1 MRYCFILS
9 VIGQCCNANMTA
21 LVPLVPNQEMKNNYM
36 LSYASNRGEER
47 SRMMITVLHKLKEN
61 VVIVVKPGIF
71 KVNLTF
77 SL

>member
-1 MRYCFILS
+1 
-9 VIGQCCNANMTA
+9 MTA

-77 SL
+77 SS

>member
-1 MRYCFILS
+1 MKAR
-9 VIGQCCNANMTA
+9 
-21 LVPLVPNQEMKNNYM
+21 VPLVPNQEMKNNYM
-36 LSYASNRGEER
+36 LSYASNCGEER

>member
-1 MRYCFILS
+1 
-9 VIGQCCNANMTA
+9 MTA

-61 VVIVVKPGIF
+61 VVVVVKPGIF

>member
-1 MRYCFILS
+1 
-9 VIGQCCNANMTA
+9 MTA
-21 LVPLVPNQEMKNNYM
+21 RVPLVPNQEMKNNYM

-71 KVNLTF
+71 KVNLKMELEVDFFKDVFHF
-77 SL
+77 SHF

>member
-1 MRYCFILS
+1 
-9 VIGQCCNANMTA
+9 MTA

>member
-1 MRYCFILS
+1 
-9 VIGQCCNANMTA
+9 MTA

-71 KVNLTF
+71 KVNLKMELEVDFFKDVFHF
-77 SL
+77 SHF

>member
-1 MRYCFILS
+1 
-9 VIGQCCNANMTA
+9 
-21 LVPLVPNQEMKNNYM
+21 M

-71 KVNLTF
+71 KVNLKMELEVDFFKDVFHF
-77 SL
+77 SHF

>member
-1 MRYCFILS
+1 
-9 VIGQCCNANMTA
+9 MTA

-36 LSYASNRGEER
+36 LSYASNCGEER

>member
-1 MRYCFILS
+1 
-9 VIGQCCNANMTA
+9 MTA

-61 VVIVVKPGIF
+61 VVIVVKPGIL